1 MTIRTPLPNALHA
14 AARARAI
21 AGIARRRRMRNHP
34 AEEALTTVAE
44 LLDNVALAFETDL
57 PQVLNGVVI
66 TNTIPVDASLLLA
79 TAEDVVAQNKATGLP
94 ASLGQYVTSAVLGT
108 LELPRPLHPVSAQLA
123 SQETSLRGALQLLHE
138 RHLTGA
144 GERPEAAALYLEA
157 AFKLHLN
164 WARLAAAVTV
174 DNARPCNR
182 PTVAQ

>member
-1 MTIRTPLPNALHA
+1 MIIRTPLPNALHA

-21 AGIARRRRMRNHP
+21 AGVARRRSVLNHP
-34 AEEALTTVAE
+34 AQEALTTVAD
-44 LLDNVALAFETDL
+44 LLDDVALAFETNL
-57 PQVLNGVVI
+57 PPVLDGVVI
-66 TNTIPVDASLLLA
+66 TNTIPFDASLLLSI
-79 TAEDVVAQNKATGLP
+79 AEDVIVQNGSTGLP
-94 ASLGQYVTSAVLGT
+94 DCLGRYVTSAVFGT
-108 LELPRPLHPVSAQLA
+108 LELPRLLHPVSAQLA
-123 SQETSLRGALQLLHE
+123 SQETRLRVALQQLHE

-164 WARLAAAVTV
+164 WARLAAAVAV